1 MTLTFD
7 VEKYSQLLT
16 QSTPQV
22 IESPEEYD
30 RIITIVENLH
40 FKKGKSAEERK
51 LYKLLVALVE
61 LYETEHFPIL
71 AATPREVLLH
81 IMEAS
86 GTRQADLVGVL
97 GSSGVVSEVVNGKR
111 AISKAQAKALAARF
125 RVSPDLFL

>member
-1 MTLTFD
+1 MTLTFNI
-7 VEKYSQLLT
+7 EKYNQLLT
-16 QSTPQV
+16 ESTPQV
-22 IESPEEYD
+22 IESSEEYD
-30 RIITIVENLH
+30 RIIAIVENLH
-40 FKKGKSAEERK
+40 FKKDKSAEERK

-61 LYETEHFPIL
+61 LYETEHFPIPD
-71 AATPREVLLH
+71 ATPREVLLH

-125 RVSPDLFL
+125 KVSPDLFL